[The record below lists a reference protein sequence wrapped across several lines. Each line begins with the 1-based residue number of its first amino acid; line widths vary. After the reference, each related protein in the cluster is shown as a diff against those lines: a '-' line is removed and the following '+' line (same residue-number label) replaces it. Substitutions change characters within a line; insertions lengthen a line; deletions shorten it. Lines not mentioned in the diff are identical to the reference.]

1 LVLSYFSSRKCLAA
15 EENVAVALA
24 ATAAVAAMGISFFF
38 WKILIC

>member
-1 LVLSYFSSRKCLAA
+1 
-15 EENVAVALA
+15 VAVALA